1 MAPAILIASS
11 DDFLLEERMRETIS
25 VVCAELGGVE
35 AEELP
40 VEITP
45 EELAVELCSPSLFA
59 SQRVLVAS
67 EIRAWLDLP
76 AKRWPEPKAAKN
88 AVIDSTPVVRVL
100 GEGLAEGIALV
111 LGACCHSKPKGQ
123 LVEAVEAG
131 GRFLWE
137 PAPEPPKPWEESVLS
152 REQERVLREVLARAS
167 GGVRFEPAAERL
179 LLDRLGFAPRLL
191 AQEGRK
197 LAAASRGGTV
207 DEDLVRALVLPKER
221 SLDAGR
227 DALFDRRAAP
237 VLDLLSA
244 AAAGLPVR
252 DLRGQ
257 LIKSDGVP
265 AVVLALVSSTFQK
278 FLYLRRLAERE
289 GLVDEMSPERTAGD
303 YWYPRSFKE
312 GIGPRLVKS
321 IENDAPSPIVPP
333 GSKTPTLFALAPLF
347 RGAGRYGDRELVD
360 ALAGL
365 GRVETALRGEMSTEA
380 LSVWISG
387 AFD

>member
-1 MAPAILIASS
+1 VAPAILIASS

-59 SQRVLVAS
+59 SQRVLVAP
-67 EIRAWLDLP
+67 EILAWLDLP

-111 LGACCHSKPKGQ
+111 MGACCHSKPKGQ
-123 LVEAVEAG
+123 LVAAVEAG

-167 GGVRFEPAAERL
+167 GGVRFEPGAERL

-197 LAAASRGGTV
+197 LAAASHGGRV

-237 VLDLLSA
+237 VLDLLGA

-278 FLYLRRLAERE
+278 FLYLRRLAEQE

-303 YWYPRSFKE
+303 YWYPRRFKE
-312 GIGPRLVKS
+312 GIGPGLVKS
-321 IENDAPSPIVPP
+321 IENDAPSPLVPP
-333 GSKTPTLFALAPLF
+333 GSKTPTLFALGPLF
-347 RGAGRYGDRELVD
+347 RGAGRYCDRELVD

-365 GRVETALRGEMSTEA
+365 GGVETALRGEMSTEA
-380 LSVWISG
+380 LSVWITSVL
-387 AFD
+387 D